1 MDLNGK
7 CVLLGVSGGIAA
19 YKMANVASALRK
31 LGADV
36 EVIMTKNATQ
46 FITPLTFETLTG
58 HKCMVDTFD
67 RDFKFEVT
75 HISLAKKADV
85 ILVAP
90 ATANVIAK
98 MAHGI
103 ADDMLTTVVLAA
115 KCPKLVAP
123 AMNTGML
130 ENPITQDNLAT
141 LERYGFTVIPSE
153 SGVLA
158 CKDVGSGRLPKEEVL
173 LEHILHT
180 IARPKDLAG
189 VRVAVTAGPTQEA
202 LDPVR
207 YLTNHSTGKMG
218 YALARAAAMRGAEV
232 TLIHGQTALP
242 PVKFTTDVPVTT
254 AQQMYEAVTD
264 RFDTT
269 DVLIMAAAVA
279 DYRPATVADDKI
291 KKKEGDL
298 SIPVE
303 RTEDILGTIGPR
315 KTHQFLCGFSMETR
329 DLVENSSAKLAKK
342 NLDMVVANNLKV
354 AGAGFGG
361 YQRGHLHHPGR
372 HPGAA
377 FDEQGGCSRCHSG
390 RDSAAAGKVIL
401 PGFCCT
407 HITKFTKKLWFFP
420 KIRPYLF
427 ILCCKNYII
436 RVCSHIWKE
445 SVCAAAV
452 NIWRRALLCSCTRII
467 ASICWTM

>member
-90 ATANVIAK
+90 AI
-98 MAHGI
+98 
-103 ADDMLTTVVLAA
+103 
-115 KCPKLVAP
+115 
-123 AMNTGML
+123 NTGML

-158 CKDVGSGRLPKEEVL
+158 CKDVGSGRLPTEEVL

-254 AQQMYEAVTD
+254 ARQMYEAVTD

-279 DYRPATVADDKI
+279 DYRPATVANDKI

-354 AGAGFGG
+354 AGAGFGVDTNVVTFITPDG
-361 YQRGHLHHPGR
+361 TRELPLMSK
-372 HPGAA
+372 ADVA
-377 FDEQGGCSRCHSG
+377 DAILDE
-390 RDSAAAGKVIL
+390 IL
-401 PGFCCT
+401 
-407 HITKFTKKLWFFP
+407 
-420 KIRPYLF
+420 R
-427 ILCCKNYII
+427 
-436 RVCSHIWKE
+436 
-445 SVCAAAV
+445 
-452 NIWRRALLCSCTRII
+452 RRAK
-467 ASICWTM
+467 

>member
-218 YALARAAAMRGAEV
+218 YAIARAAAMRGAEV
-232 TLIHGQTALP
+232 TLIHGHTDLP
-242 PVKFTTDVPVTT
+242 PVRFTTDVPITT
-254 AQQMYEAVTD
+254 AQDMYDAVTS
-264 RFDTT
+264 RFEEM
-269 DVLIMAAAVA
+269 DVLVMAAAVA
-279 DYRPATVADDKI
+279 DYRPAEVASDKV
-291 KKKEGDL
+291 KKHDGEMNIAL
-298 SIPVE
+298 E
-303 RTEDILGTIGPR
+303 RTDDILAWVGAHKPETL
-315 KTHQFLCGFSMETR
+315 FVCGFSMETR
-329 DLVENSSAKLAKK
+329 DLVENSTAKLNKK
-342 NLDMVVANNLKV
+342 KMDMIVANNLKV
-354 AGAGFGG
+354 PGAGFGVDTNVVTIIT
-361 YQRGHLHHPGR
+361 HE
-372 HPGAA
+372 GA
-377 FDEQGGCSRCHSG
+377 EQ
-390 RDSAAAGKVIL
+390 L
-401 PGFCCT
+401 PLQSKDDVAMAIVDHF
-407 HITKFTKKLWFFP
+407 
-420 KIRPYLF
+420 
-427 ILCCKNYII
+427 
-436 RVCSHIWKE
+436 
-445 SVCAAAV
+445 A
-452 NIWRRALLCSCTRII
+452 
-467 ASICWTM
+467 